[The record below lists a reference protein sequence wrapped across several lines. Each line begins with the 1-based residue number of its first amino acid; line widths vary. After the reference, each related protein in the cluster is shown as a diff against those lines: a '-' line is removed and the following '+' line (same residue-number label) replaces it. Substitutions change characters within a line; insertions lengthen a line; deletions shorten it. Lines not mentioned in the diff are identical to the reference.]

1 MQIKRNL
8 QFQTFNDGIC
18 SIFAK
23 SNNSK
28 PGNMPVTGLEKKADR
43 VPFERR
49 KVGIRRFY
57 DAKQEN
63 VEIELL
69 LRIPEAFHVST
80 QDICVVSG
88 VQYGIYQ
95 VQDVT
100 NTMPKAKDI
109 SLKKLEEKYELAG
122 I

>member
-18 SIFAK
+18 SIFEK

-28 PGNMPVTGLEKKADR
+28 PGNMPVIGLEKKEDR

-80 QDICVVSG
+80 QDICIVSG

-100 NTMPKAKDI
+100 DTMPQAKDI

>member
-18 SIFAK
+18 SIFVK
-23 SNNSK
+23 RNNSK

-100 NTMPKAKDI
+100 DTMPKAKDI

>member
-18 SIFAK
+18 SIFGK

-28 PGNMPVTGLEKKADR
+28 PGNMPVIGLEKKEDR

-69 LRIPEAFHVST
+69 LRIPAAFHVST
-80 QDICVVSG
+80 QDICIVSG
-88 VQYGIYQ
+88 VQYGIHQ

-100 NTMPKAKDI
+100 DTMPQSKDI
-109 SLKKLEEKYELAG
+109 SLKRLEEKYGLAG

>member
-18 SIFAK
+18 SIFGK

-28 PGNMPVTGLEKKADR
+28 QGNMPVIGLEKKADR

-100 NTMPKAKDI
+100 DTMPKAKDI